1 MKKTSTIP
9 PAIIQHFDSTLLS
22 FPCPKFCDDSETLQH
37 IYNWIVS
44 KYINKLRK
52 SESTRNK
59 FLNLAY
65 QFREL
70 HERAQAKEKD
80 ILKQRQATKAK
91 DPFILLNGLIEMA
104 SQYLKDLDKPNI
116 SFNHST
122 TVRFKRFGNDI
133 KGE

>member
-9 PAIIQHFDSTLLS
+9 PAIIQYFDSTLLS

-80 ILKQRQATKAK
+80 IEAKTGYKGKGPFYFIEWTNRNGFAVFERLRQAK
-91 DPFILLNGLIEMA
+91 
-104 SQYLKDLDKPNI
+104 Y
-116 SFNHST
+116 
-122 TVRFKRFGNDI
+122 
-133 KGE
+133 